1 MEERSSKKIRP
12 KFALTHQEL
21 REIRAIACEDE
32 LARQVDDG
40 PDSPLMAKASE
51 LEKAVGQLRIELT
64 DYDARANVREF
75 LARYLEATVIPQISD
90 PHIERLP
97 GKLRAARRQCYF
109 QLDAMTGRT
118 RALWDAKAGEPLLC
132 PDDAREE
139 AMRLQRRLTETIEE
153 LARKGYRVY
162 YGVLTIDNAEA
173 GKLAPRIEKL
183 WRKFKKALK
192 ARKPNRPGERI
203 RAKDRPK
210 LFPIGGAIATLECP
224 LSASRTWHPHLN
236 VILITRGFFDW
247 SAWHTQWCAWS
258 KWREIGRTPEQV
270 AAAFRE
276 LIKYA
281 VRAVPEKSAA
291 KASEHASAASGE
303 APGAAGAEN
312 GLPPDPKAPGP
323 AMTEWSASEWLEW
336 WRSMKGRRR
345 TRTYG
350 ELFGLN
356 VEPESEKREWITIG
370 SADWSGSKYETRWP
384 LLSSIPGDKSILN
397 IRVRY
402 EKWLAERRHPP
413 DWWAELREKCSAVIQ
428 RADFLDMTR

>member
-153 LARKGYRVY
+153 LARKG
-162 YGVLTIDNAEA
+162 
-173 GKLAPRIEKL
+173 
-183 WRKFKKALK
+183 
-192 ARKPNRPGERI
+192 
-203 RAKDRPK
+203 
-210 LFPIGGAIATLECP
+210 
-224 LSASRTWHPHLN
+224 
-236 VILITRGFFDW
+236 
-247 SAWHTQWCAWS
+247 
-258 KWREIGRTPEQV
+258 
-270 AAAFRE
+270 
-276 LIKYA
+276 
-281 VRAVPEKSAA
+281 
-291 KASEHASAASGE
+291 
-303 APGAAGAEN
+303 
-312 GLPPDPKAPGP
+312 
-323 AMTEWSASEWLEW
+323 
-336 WRSMKGRRR
+336 
-345 TRTYG
+345 
-350 ELFGLN
+350 
-356 VEPESEKREWITIG
+356 
-370 SADWSGSKYETRWP
+370 
-384 LLSSIPGDKSILN
+384 
-397 IRVRY
+397 
-402 EKWLAERRHPP
+402 
-413 DWWAELREKCSAVIQ
+413 
-428 RADFLDMTR
+428 

>member
-1 MEERSSKKIRP
+1 MEEGVRKAFKQPRLSG
-12 KFALTHQEL
+12 LEL
-21 REIRAIACEDE
+21 REIAGMAYDE
-32 LARQVDDG
+32 ELERQVADG
-40 PDSPLMAKASE
+40 PDSPLMARADE
-51 LEKAVGQLRIELT
+51 LEKAVGQLRLEIT

-75 LARYLEATVIPQISD
+75 LAQYLEATVLPEACD
-90 PHIERLP
+90 RHIERLP
-97 GKLRAARRQCYF
+97 RKLRDARRRCWF
-109 QLDAMTGRT
+109 QLDTKSGKT
-118 RALWDAKAGEPLLC
+118 RAIWDAKAGEPLLC

-139 AMRLQRRLTETIEE
+139 AMRLQRRLTETIGE
-153 LARKGYRVY
+153 LARKGYRVH
-162 YGVLTIDNAEA
+162 YGVLTIENAPPGQLA
-173 GKLAPRIEKL
+173 GRLEKL
-183 WRKFKKALK
+183 WRKFRKALK
-192 ARKPNRPGERI
+192 ARQANKPGERV

-210 LFPIGGAIATLECP
+210 LFPIVGAIATLECP

-247 SAWHTQWCAWS
+247 STWHKHWSAWS
-258 KWREIGRTPEQV
+258 KWREIGRKPEQV

-291 KASEHASAASGE
+291 KASLAHGEASG
-303 APGAAGAEN
+303 AARAKN
-312 GLPPDPKAPGP
+312 DAPPDPKAPGP
-323 AMTEWSASEWLEW
+323 AMTEWSCAEWLEW

-356 VEPESEKREWITIG
+356 VEPELNEGAWVTIG
-370 SADWSGSKYETRWP
+370 DATWSGSKYEARWP

-413 DWWAELREKCSAVIQ
+413 DWWAALREKCAAVTQ
-428 RADFLDMTR
+428 RAAFLEMNP